1 MKLKPNRF
9 SSRIFSFNKKNNSY
23 SFALERAGIKIN
35 TNTNTNTN
43 TNSTPNYSNYI
54 FDY

>member
-9 SSRIFSFNKKNNSY
+9 NSRIFSFNKKNNSHNI
-23 SFALERAGIKIN
+23 ALASAGIKINNN

-43 TNSTPNYSNYI
+43 IDYSSYI
-54 FDY
+54 TEY